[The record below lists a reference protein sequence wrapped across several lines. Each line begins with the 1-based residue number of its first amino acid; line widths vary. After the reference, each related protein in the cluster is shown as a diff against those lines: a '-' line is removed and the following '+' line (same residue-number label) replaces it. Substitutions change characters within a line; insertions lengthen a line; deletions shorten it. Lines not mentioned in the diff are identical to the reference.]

1 MSTGRAEWKGEVL
14 GIDGCP
20 GGWLIV
26 GRDASGY
33 SLEVLNAEEQL
44 KQRVSNAVL
53 SLIDI
58 PIGLPAAH
66 GPRRCDAILRQ
77 RLGSQYANSVFSVP
91 VRKAVYAQSYE
102 QACRINQELTG
113 KRISLQLWNI
123 APRIRQVDSIL
134 LQAPFLRESVKECHP
149 EWLMR
154 LLHQNKPIP
163 AKKSSRG
170 GLELRKELLRSQGI
184 PVERLQGR
192 LYENYYKKQA
202 KPDDLLD
209 ALVLNHAAWRIAF
222 EGKKLHSLPAEP
234 DTDEQG
240 LPMAIFYA
248 EP

>member
-1 MSTGRAEWKGEVL
+1 MSIGRAERKGRVL

-66 GPRRCDAILRQ
+66 SPRRCDTILRE
-77 RLGSQYANSVFSVP
+77 RLGSNYANSVFSVP
-91 VRKAVYAQSYE
+91 VRNAVYAQSYE
-102 QACRINQELTG
+102 EACRINQEITG
-113 KRISLQLWNI
+113 KKISLQLWNI
-123 APRIRQVDSIL
+123 APRIRQVDSML
-134 LQAPFLRESVKECHP
+134 VQTPSLRESVKECHP
-149 EWLMR
+149 EWLLK
-154 LLHQNKPIP
+154 LLNNNKPIP
-163 AKKSSRG
+163 AKKTTREG
-170 GLELRKELLRSQGI
+170 QYRRKELLRSQGI
-184 PVERLQGR
+184 PVDRLQDR
-192 LYENYYKKQA
+192 LYEKYYKKQA

-209 ALVLNHAAWRIAF
+209 ALVLNHSAWRVVF
-222 EGKKLHSLPAEP
+222 DGNKLHALPAELE
-234 DTDEQG
+234 TDEQG